1 MVNPLSSGGV
11 KMTILNKKNYIPNGS
26 LIYHTD
32 GSVTNHQGF
41 TINHLEGMKAST
53 EYMISFKA
61 KVILGQVK
69 SIGVLKRINHTKGE
83 ILLDSVKLSDFN
95 THTAVTNTTIN
106 NGEFHEFIITFTT
119 VASPALVSDNISD
132 ANVLGDVFF
141 VNYDQPAECSIEIKD
156 LKWEI
161 KGEQPTKWSR
171 PPEDLTVP
179 FEMIDAYTK
188 DETDSLLDN
197 KANVADVYTKNE
209 SDTLL
214 DDKANVVDVYT
225 KTDSYNKEEVDKLIE
240 DVTGSIGGGGSDG
253 GSSVDAYTKVEVDD
267 KLKNYL
273 PKNAGDSNIYA
284 DYGYLQITSYSL
296 EFNVDSFRMFDR
308 DITSILFEVS
318 TSAIRAHKKLYIY
331 DKICVPDE
339 NGDIDLIRRESFNNY
354 FGSSLSPTIIESSEI
369 PKVRYNGMN
378 LDIATESMVNDTVD
392 QALKK
397 IGTSA
402 VFVTD
407 PDYANRISSVLYDR
421 VNDEKYSVTY
431 RQLNTLILDSGIYYS
446 HEIKDLSGKLI
457 GGFANMVIV
466 HTSGNKEKSNVF
478 FSEQIAINV
487 GPNGDPGRQYKR
499 VLKYTINDNG
509 KITVSAVKDWS
520 YKAAV
525 PYPGYEID
533 SINQLFSSVNNLIV
547 PTIGFYTIEEGYINS
562 SSSISS
568 SCLLFDGY
576 WENKFKYEIGYG
588 NFSEYI
594 SIANGTDTYIEFLKD
609 GVYRLSINVLIA
621 SDTDVTVE
629 HGVFV
634 TALLYTSSM
643 YSPYKI
649 LGQTYIGGTLISKNS
664 PLNPLSISLKGDM
677 TFDITTTHGSVNL
690 RIGLSGKLS
699 EPLPSL
705 KVIPT
710 KLSDFF
716 DSTFKKYDMTIEY
729 LGPLTTE

>member
-240 DVTGSIGGGGSDG
+240 DVTGSIGGGGSGG
-253 GSSVDAYTKVEVDD
+253 GSSVDAYTKVEVDN

-273 PKNAGDSNIYA
+273 PIIAGDSSIYA
-284 DYGYLQITSYSL
+284 NYGYLQIMSHSL
-296 EFNVDSFRMFDR
+296 EFQVDSFRFFDY
-308 DITSILFEVS
+308 DLTSILFEVS
-318 TSAIRAHKKLYIY
+318 TSAIHAHKKLYIY
-331 DKICVPDE
+331 DKICMPDE
-339 NGDIDLIRRESFNNY
+339 NGDIDIIRWESFSNC
-354 FGSSLSPTIIESSEI
+354 FGSSLAPTIIESSEI
-369 PKVRYNGMN
+369 PRVRYNGMDWN
-378 LDIATESMVNDTVD
+378 IATEQMVNDAVD

-397 IGTSA
+397 AGTSA
-402 VFVTD
+402 IFMND
-407 PDYANRISSVLYDR
+407 PDYTNKIRNSIAER
-421 VNDEKYSVTY
+421 VTNDKYKITSE
-431 RQLNTLILDSGIYYS
+431 QLNTLILDSGVYHCEGIR
-446 HEIKDLSGKLI
+446 DLQGTLLDPY
-457 GGFANMVIV
+457 GMMVIV
-466 HTSGNKEKSNVF
+466 YTTSAAEGELVSDKVF
-478 FSEQIAINV
+478 FSVQTAYNT
-487 GPNGDPGRQYKR
+487 NFSSSYKDYGR
-499 VLKYTINDNG
+499 KYSRILRYEPDNN
-509 KITVSAVKDWS
+509 KSVIAVKDWS
-520 YKAAV
+520 RDDAV
-525 PYPGYEID
+525 PFGYEITELKKLIKKGPD
-533 SINQLFSSVNNLIV
+533 VGFFTVIEGPLRDRSNSYSRYCYSGNWDKGLVLQKSYGSFSKYAVAESKDI
-547 PTIGFYTIEEGYINS
+547 I
-562 SSSISS
+562 
-568 SCLLFDGY
+568 
-576 WENKFKYEIGYG
+576 FK
-588 NFSEYI
+588 S
-594 SIANGTDTYIEFLKD
+594 K
-609 GVYRLSINVLIA
+609 GVYRMSINIMIAGTIDVNIENGVYLIA
-621 SDTDVTVE
+621 YLGT
-629 HGVFV
+629 HMNPPG
-634 TALLYTSSM
+634 
-643 YSPYKI
+643 PYI
-649 LGQTYIGGTLISKNS
+649 IIARVNIGGTSFKA
-664 PLNPLSISLKGDM
+664 GDM
-677 TFDITTTHGSVNL
+677 DIFKTSLSGTVTFEIDKYNVGSRLN
-690 RIGLSGKLS
+690 IGLSGVNSVSDLTTLRVISSIS
-699 EPLPSL
+699 ES
-705 KVIPT
+705 KT
-710 KLSDFF
+710 N
-716 DSTFKKYDMTIEY
+716 TAYDVSIEY